1 MLGEDE
7 DDNDEDD
14 LNLVNP
20 KFTKN
25 SSTMSTA
32 SSTTGKKKS
41 KLTNEPGKE
50 NNEVRSKK
58 MKQWKVDFYRDQDR
72 DMMDVLSR
80 KLRKMRKKQKSASSV
95 LKSTSSVKRQ
105 VTKSINS
112 SKMSTRKNSKKIP
125 VRSSNRRIIK

>member
-14 LNLVNP
+14 LNLVDP
-20 KFTKN
+20 KFSKN
-25 SSTMSTA
+25 PSLHSSNSIA
-32 SSTTGKKKS
+32 SKKKT
-41 KLTNEPGKE
+41 KLGNEAGKE
-50 NNEVRSKK
+50 NVEVRSKK

-72 DMMDVLSR
+72 NMMDVLSR
-80 KLRKMRKKQKSASSV
+80 KLRKMRKKQKSTTSL
-95 LKSTSSVKRQ
+95 LKSTSIVKRQ
-105 VTKSINS
+105 PSKSITS

>member
-14 LNLVNP
+14 LNLVDP
-20 KFTKN
+20 KFSKN
-25 SSTMSTA
+25 PSLHSSNSIA
-32 SSTTGKKKS
+32 SKKKS
-41 KLTNEPGKE
+41 KLGNEAGKE
-50 NNEVRSKK
+50 NVEVRSKK

-72 DMMDVLSR
+72 NMMDVLSR
-80 KLRKMRKKQKSASSV
+80 KLRKMRKKQKSTTSL
-95 LKSTSSVKRQ
+95 LKSTSIVKRQ
-105 VTKSINS
+105 PSKPITS

>member
-1 MLGEDE
+1 VLGEDE

>member
-14 LNLVNP
+14 LNLVDP
-20 KFTKN
+20 KFSKN
-25 SSTMSTA
+25 PSLHSSNSIA
-32 SSTTGKKKS
+32 SKKKS
-41 KLTNEPGKE
+41 KLGNEAGKE
-50 NNEVRSKK
+50 NVEVRSKK

-72 DMMDVLSR
+72 NMMDVLSR
-80 KLRKMRKKQKSASSV
+80 KLRKMRKKQKSTTSL
-95 LKSTSSVKRQ
+95 LKSTSIVKRQ
-105 VTKSINS
+105 PSKSITS

>member
-14 LNLVNP
+14 LNLVDP
-20 KFTKN
+20 KFSKN
-25 SSTMSTA
+25 PSLHSSNSIA
-32 SSTTGKKKS
+32 SKKKT
-41 KLTNEPGKE
+41 KLGNEAGKE
-50 NNEVRSKK
+50 NVEVRSKK

-72 DMMDVLSR
+72 NMMDVLSR
-80 KLRKMRKKQKSASSV
+80 KLRKMRKKQKSTTSL
-95 LKSTSSVKRQ
+95 LKSTSIVKRQ
-105 VTKSINS
+105 PSKPITS